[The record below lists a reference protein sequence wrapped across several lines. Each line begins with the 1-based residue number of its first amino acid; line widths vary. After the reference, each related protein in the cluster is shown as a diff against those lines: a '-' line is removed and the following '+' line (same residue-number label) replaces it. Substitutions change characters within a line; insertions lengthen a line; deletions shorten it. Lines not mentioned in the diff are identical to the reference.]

1 LEGETTIRLVR
12 WLSKAVPLLL
22 LAAAPRAEPAP
33 EDVTVLEARSA
44 TSRPA
49 TANQHAM
56 VLPGVERIE
65 PAGERVRLDAPLLVR
80 FDAPVPPGLREGM
93 FEIDPAPSATPRFVD
108 DRTIELRPDRW
119 RSGTVY
125 NVRIALGGQL
135 IATGGFRT
143 GVPEPKSIQPGEGA
157 RIVLTFDD
165 GPQDKVQATR
175 LLDLLKQLE
184 IKALFFPSGRWL
196 KKRPDFVERAR
207 VEGHRICNH
216 TLSHI
221 NLTDSWIDERRIR
234 FEIANGATDGDCRLF
249 RPPLLGVDKRV
260 ERIAHELGF
269 EIFLWD
275 VDSRDWEGAPAE
287 DIANRVLSLA
297 HPNAIVLFH
306 MHARATF
313 EALPFIAAR
322 LREAGYVLSHDPG
335 DARVVPGATHQN
347 PSESPRPWPRP
358 TPEAENPDSYED
370 SVAGMPRR

>member
-1 LEGETTIRLVR
+1 MR
-12 WLSKAVPLLL
+12 WLSKAIPLLL
-22 LAAAPRAEPAP
+22 FAATPHAEPAP
-33 EDVTVLEARSA
+33 EPMAQTVASRTADVQREK
-44 TSRPA
+44 
-49 TANQHAM
+49 TANPV
-56 VLPGVERIE
+56 VLPGVERIL
-65 PAGERVRLDAPLLVR
+65 PAGERVAIDAPLLIR
-80 FDAPVPPGLREGM
+80 FDGPVPESLRENSLSI
-93 FEIDPAPSATPRFVD
+93 EPAPSVAPRFVD
-108 DRTIELRPDRW
+108 DRTLELRPDRW

-125 NVRIALGGQL
+125 SVNVALGGHDL
-135 IATGGFRT
+135 ARAGFRT
-143 GVPEPKSIQPGEGA
+143 LVPPPKSVQPGDGA

-165 GPQDKVQATR
+165 GPQDRRQATQ
-175 LLDLLKQLE
+175 LLDLLKSLQ

-196 KKRPDFVERAR
+196 KKRPDFAERAR
-207 VEGHRICNH
+207 LEGHRICNH

-221 NLTDSWIDERRIR
+221 NLTDSFITERRIR
-234 FEIANGATDGDCRLF
+234 FEIANGATDGECRLF

-306 MHARATF
+306 MHAKATF

-335 DARVVPGATHQN
+335 DARVVPGATQKN
-347 PSESPRPWPRP
+347 PSESAAPSPRP

-370 SVAGMPRR
+370 SVATMPRR